1 MIYMEPTTLG
11 WKPFAESWLE
21 QCNPVW
27 CTESN
32 KAQIEIVLDW
42 MVPPSLVFIQ
52 KNCRQLCNPGQISLV
67 KNFLQIVEMLM
78 DDAFKTIKEEDMKSS
93 LVWLHASFVYAGVW
107 GLAGILDA
115 ESKEKFDDFYRIL
128 WKGLDEA
135 NPYPEEF
142 EKTELIVPSEGFLAD
157 YIYNYKPRGTW
168 KYITAAG
175 SSVDENANIQQA
187 LVTTVETQKYM
198 FIVEKHIHHRIPTLL
213 VGPTGTGKSFYMQD
227 LLMNKLNQDVYEPA
241 FMTFTV
247 KITANQAQELV
258 LSKLHKRKRGHYGP
272 PKGKFS
278 VIFIDD
284 LNMPAKDTYG
294 SQPPIELIRQ
304 YFDHKNWYDLKQTT
318 PIFLYDLLF
327 VAAMGLVG
335 GSRQDIYARFLRHF
349 SIFSINEFSEDS
361 MSTIYTNLL
370 LAGLKKNGF
379 PTEIYETVTNI
390 VTATVEIFRSAT
402 ENLRP
407 TPAKSHYIFNLRDFS
422 RIIFGCAMMKKE
434 SVENDRSIFAKLWV
448 HEVLRVMY
456 DRLITETDK
465 NWLFTKLKDIVKDRF
480 REKFDQLFAN
490 LDSDGDGIVKEDDLK
505 NLMFGSYLDS
515 SATEDD
521 LKYEEV
527 VNTEIFRDI
536 AISALEEFNSTH
548 KNKMDIVLFKYAL
561 EHLSKICRILTMP
574 CGSGL
579 LVGISGSGRQSLTKL
594 ASAMSGFPL
603 FQPEITRTYS
613 LADWRDDIKKVM
625 KESGGRGRNCVFLF
639 TEGQIKDEVYL
650 QDIDCLLNSGEVP
663 NIFQIDEK
671 QEILE
676 MVRLAAQGG
685 NTKIDISALAV
696 FSFFIKRCREKLHI
710 ILCFSPMGS
719 FRDRLRLYPSLINC
733 CTIDWFESWPEDALE
748 AVAHEWIGDVNLDQ
762 NVKHSAVIACKK
774 FHIDA
779 RNVAQKFFAAT
790 ARRSYITSASY
801 LELIKSFTILT
812 NTKQKNLQEAKN
824 RYVVGLEKLEF
835 AESQISEMQV
845 SLKKLQPELQEMT
858 DKAVEVTKQIEKE
871 TVEAE
876 HASQLVKED
885 EKIVNVQ
892 AAKAQALKAECEADL
907 ALAIP
912 ILEDAISALNTLKP
926 QDITL
931 VKSMK
936 NPPDAIKLVMAAVC
950 VIRDV
955 KPDRIPDP
963 ATGKR
968 ILDYWGPSKRLLGD
982 INFLQHLKDFD
993 KDNIKP
999 EIMVRIR
1006 KEFLPHKDF
1015 KPHIVAK
1022 ASSAAEGLC
1031 KWIIAMDMYDK
1042 VAKEVAPK
1050 KAKLEIAEREFADT
1064 MAILQEKKDMVAKLE
1079 ARLIDLNTQLEEA
1092 IAKQTNLQN
1101 NVTSCSN
1108 KLIRAQKLIGGL
1120 GGEKV
1125 RWRGAAD
1132 DLQVQYDCLAGDI
1145 LISCGIIAYLSP
1157 FTANYRNNTIAE
1169 WDKYVKEL
1177 NIPSSKVYKFAS
1189 VLGSDI
1195 KIQDWCLYGLPND
1208 AFSVE
1213 NAIIIDNSRRY
1224 SLLID
1229 PQNQANL
1236 WIKNMERQNDLEITK
1251 FAHADYMQKV
1261 VKCVQEGL
1269 PLLIENVEEN
1279 LEAPLDPLLFKITFK
1294 QGRENYISLGEN
1306 VVLFHPNFKLYLTSK
1321 LRNPHYLPEVCNK
1334 VTIINFAL
1342 TLSGLEDQLLGIVVS
1357 RDRPDLQKKRE
1368 VLITENA
1375 KNRALLVQVEEN
1387 ILRTLSE
1394 SQEDILEDEK
1404 AIEVLNDSK
1413 VLSAQIRKRQ
1423 VISGET
1429 EKKIEMFRQEYAPA
1443 SVHCAVLYYC
1453 ISDLPNVDPMYQYSL
1468 SWFINLYINTI
1479 ESTGKSK
1486 DITKRVEVLNNT
1498 FTYNVYSNVCRS
1510 LFEKDKLMFSFILC
1524 TKMMI
1529 SKKLLD
1535 EKAYLFLITGGIAVE
1550 NKTPNPAS
1558 AWLDRKSWD
1567 GICLTD
1573 QLSIFR
1579 GFKESFIRHIVDWQK
1594 YYDYENPQ
1602 DHDIPKPWSTSLDEF
1617 SKLIVMK
1624 LIRPDK
1630 LLVAISRYIQNQLG
1644 KQFTSPPPF
1653 DVSES
1658 FDESSSLCP
1667 LIFILSPGTDPMST
1681 LVSFAEEKSFRL
1693 SSISL
1698 GQGQGPV
1705 AHELIQLGQDTGSWV
1720 CLQNCHLAVSWMP
1733 TLEKIWESMNNTN
1746 THTNFRLWL
1755 TTYPSDKF
1763 PVSILQYGVKMTN
1776 EPPTGLQQNLL
1787 RVYSNDPVKNPQ
1799 FFDGCSKRPRMFR
1812 RLLYALA
1819 FFHAVVQE
1827 RRSFGPLGW
1836 NIPYGFNESDFE
1848 ISANQLLMFINDS
1861 EDPFEAITYLIG
1873 ECNYGGRVTDDWD
1886 RRLITTI
1893 LEQFLNLQ
1901 MVQDDA
1907 RIIFAG
1913 SQQYN
1918 YTLPRKTDYDDFVSH
1933 IKNLS
1938 QIHSPEVFG
1947 LHMNAG
1953 ITRDMQQSQLV
1964 LNTLTKVQGEGA
1976 TASGETDKILVA
1988 ISGDIINRLPNAL
2001 PLEQARIKYPIVY
2014 EESMNTV
2021 LVQEME
2027 RFDILYRE
2035 IKSSLI
2041 KVQQAVEGIITM
2053 SPALEAVCNSLLLGH
2068 VPSAWMKVSYPSL
2081 KNLANYIEDFVER
2094 IMFLEKWFQ
2103 NGKPSTYW
2111 LSGFFFTQ
2119 AFLTGAKQNFARK
2132 YTIPIDQ
2139 ITFDFRVLNV
2149 HHKNEAPPDGVYVYG
2164 LYTDGVRWDKN
2175 EGVICELLPK
2185 ILQDYMPLMWFIP
2198 INVQDYDERGR
2209 YKCPVYKTSA
2219 RRGVLSTTGH
2229 STNYVLPVLLETKE
2243 PPAHWIKRSAA
2254 LLCQLN

>member
-1 MIYMEPTTLG
+1 MEPATLG

-21 QCNPVW
+21 QCDTAW
-27 CTESN
+27 CTEN
-32 KAQIEIVLDW
+32 NRMQIELVLDW
-42 MVPPSLVFIQ
+42 MLPPSLIFIR
-52 KNCRQLCNPGQISLV
+52 KGCKQLCNPGQINLV
-67 KNFLQIVEMLM
+67 RSFLQIVEMLM
-78 DDAFKTIKEEDMKSS
+78 DDAFKGIKEEDAKSA
-93 LVWLHASFVYAGVW
+93 LVWIQASFVYAGVW
-107 GLAGILDA
+107 GLGGIMDA
-115 ESKEKFDDFYRIL
+115 DSREKFDDFYRKL
-128 WKGLDEA
+128 WKGLDEE
-135 NPYPEEF
+135 NPYPEGF
-142 EKTELIVPSEGFLAD
+142 EKTDLIVPSDGMLVD

-168 KYITAAG
+168 RYITAGGGA
-175 SSVDENANIQQA
+175 VDETANIQQA
-187 LVTTVETQKYM
+187 LVNTVETQKYM
-198 FIVEKHIHHRIPTLL
+198 FIIEKHIHHRFPTLL

-227 LLMNKLNQDVYEPA
+227 LLMNKLDQEVYEPA

-247 KITANQAQELV
+247 KITANQAQDLV
-258 LSKLHKRKRGHYGP
+258 ISKLHKRKRGLYGP
-272 PKGKFS
+272 PKGKFGI
-278 VIFIDD
+278 IFIDD

-318 PIFLYDLLF
+318 PIYLFDILF

-335 GSRQDIYARFLRHF
+335 GSRQDVYARFLRHF
-349 SIFSINEFSEDS
+349 TIFSINEFSQDS

-379 PTEIYETVTNI
+379 PTEIYETVSRI
-390 VTATVEIFRSAT
+390 VAATVEIFKSAT

-434 SVENDRSIFAKLWV
+434 SVENDRSVFAKLWV

-456 DRLITETDK
+456 DRLITPEDK
-465 NWLFTKLKDIVKDRF
+465 RWVFLKLKDVLPERF
-480 REKFDQLFAN
+480 KENFDQLFAN
-490 LDSDGDGIVKEDDLK
+490 LDSDEDGVVTETDIN
-505 NLMFGSYLDS
+505 NLLFGSYLDP
-515 SATEDD
+515 SATEED

-527 VNTEIFRDI
+527 VNTEAFRDI
-536 AISALEEFNSTH
+536 ATSALEEYNSTH

-561 EHLSKICRILTMP
+561 EHLSKICRILAMP

-579 LVGISGSGRQSLTKL
+579 LVGISGSGRQSLTRL
-594 ASAMSGFPL
+594 AGGMMSYPL

-613 LADWRDDIKKVM
+613 LSDWRDDIKKVM
-625 KESGGRGRNCVFLF
+625 KEAGGRGRNCVFLF
-639 TEGQIKDEVYL
+639 TEGQIKDEAYL

-663 NIFQIDEK
+663 NIFQIDER

-696 FSFFIKRCREKLHI
+696 FTFFIKRCRERLHI

-719 FRDRLRLYPSLINC
+719 FRERLRLYPSLINC

-748 AVAHEWIGDVNLDQ
+748 AVAHEWIGDVNLETD
-762 NVKHSAVIACKK
+762 VKNAAVIACKK

-779 RNVAQKFFAAT
+779 RDVAQAFFAAT
-790 ARRSYITSASY
+790 GRKSYITSASY

-812 NTKQKNLQEAKN
+812 NSKQKQLRLAKN

-835 AESQISEMQV
+835 AESQIAEMQK
-845 SLKKLQPELQEMT
+845 SLEELQPELQIMS
-858 DKAVEVTKQIEKE
+858 DKAIEVMKQIEKE
-871 TVEAE
+871 TVEVE

-892 AAKAQALKAECEADL
+892 AARAQALKRECEADL

-936 NPPDAIKLVMAAVC
+936 NPPDAVKLVMAAVC
-950 VIRDV
+950 VMKDI
-955 KPDRIPDP
+955 KPDRVPDP
-963 ATGKR
+963 STGRR
-968 ILDYWGPSKRLLGD
+968 ILDYWGPSKRILGEM
-982 INFLQHLKDFD
+982 NFLQQLKDFD
-993 KDNIKP
+993 KDNIKTD
-999 EIMVRIR
+999 IMTKIR
-1006 KEFLPHKDF
+1006 KEYLPHKDF
-1015 KPHIVAK
+1015 KPQIVAK

-1050 KAKLEIAEREFADT
+1050 KAKLEIAEREFAAT
-1064 MAILQEKKDMVAKLE
+1064 MAVLQEKKDMVARLE
-1079 ARLIDLNTQLEEA
+1079 ARLQDLNVQLEEA
-1092 IAKQTNLQN
+1092 TLKQQSLQES
-1101 NVTSCSN
+1101 VDMCSN

-1120 GGEKV
+1120 GGEKM
-1125 RWRGAAD
+1125 RWNAAAE
-1132 DLQVQYDCLAGDI
+1132 DLQAQYDSLAGDI
-1145 LISCGIIAYLSP
+1145 LISCGVIAYLAP
-1157 FTANYRNNTIAE
+1157 FTANYRNETIAE
-1169 WDKYVKEL
+1169 WDRYVKKL
-1177 NIPSSKVYKFAS
+1177 NIPSSPMYRFSA
-1189 VLGSDI
+1189 VLGSDL

-1213 NAIIIDNSRRY
+1213 NGIIIDNSRRY

-1236 WIKNMERQNDLEITK
+1236 WIKNMERQNDLHITK
-1251 FAHADYMQKV
+1251 FAHADYMQKI

-1269 PLLIENVEEN
+1269 PLLLESIEED

-1294 QGRENYISLGEN
+1294 QGGDEYIGLGEN
-1306 VVLFHPNFKLYLTSK
+1306 VVLFHPNFKLYLTTK

-1342 TLSGLEDQLLGIVVS
+1342 TLSGLEDQLLGIVVA

-1368 VLITENA
+1368 VLITETA

-1394 SQEDILEDEK
+1394 SQGDILADEK

-1423 VISGET
+1423 AISGET
-1429 EKKIEMFRQEYAPA
+1429 EKTIEMFRQEYAPA

-1486 DITKRVEVLNNT
+1486 DIAKRVEVLNNT

-1510 LFEKDKLMFSFILC
+1510 LFERDKLMFSFILC
-1524 TKMMI
+1524 TKMLI
-1529 SKKLLD
+1529 SKKMLD
-1535 EKAYLFLITGGIAVE
+1535 EKLYLFLLTGGVAVE
-1550 NKTPNPAS
+1550 NKIPNPAS
-1558 AWLDRKSWD
+1558 SWLDRKSWD
-1567 GICLTD
+1567 GICFVE
-1573 QLSIFR
+1573 QLPTFKGFR
-1579 GFKESFIRHIVDWQK
+1579 ESFVQQESEWRK
-1594 YYDYENPQ
+1594 FYDYENPQ
-1602 DHDIPKPWSTSLDEF
+1602 DHTIPKPWDTCLSEF
-1617 SKLIVMK
+1617 DKLIVMK

-1630 LLVAISRYIQNQLG
+1630 LLVSVSRYIQNQIG
-1644 KQFTSPPPF
+1644 KQFVSPPPF

-1658 FDESSSLCP
+1658 FDESSALCP

-1681 LVSFAEEKSFRL
+1681 LVGFAEEKSFRL

-1698 GQGQGPV
+1698 GQGQGPI
-1705 AHELIQLGQDTGSWV
+1705 AHQMIQLGQETGSWV

-1733 TLEKIWESMNNTN
+1733 TLEKIWESMNNAN
-1746 THTNFRLWL
+1746 THPNFRLWL
-1755 TTYPSDKF
+1755 TTYPSDRF
-1763 PVSILQYGVKMTN
+1763 PVSVLQYGVKMTN

-1799 FFDGCSKRPRMFR
+1799 FFDGCAKRPRMFR

-1861 EDPFEAITYLIG
+1861 EEPFEAIAYLIG

-1893 LEQFLNLQ
+1893 LEQFLAPQ

-1913 SQQYN
+1913 SQQNN
-1918 YTLPRKTDYDDFVSH
+1918 YTLPRKTDYDDFITH
-1933 IKNLS
+1933 IKNFPM
-1938 QIHSPEVFG
+1938 IHSPEVFG

-1953 ITRDMQQSQLV
+1953 ITRDMQNAQLL

-1976 TASGETDKILVA
+1976 AVSGETDKILMA
-1988 ISGDIINRLPNAL
+1988 ISSDILKKLPKPL
-2001 PLEQARIKYPIVY
+2001 PLEQARINYPIVY

-2035 IKSSLI
+2035 IRTSLV
-2041 KVQQAVEGIITM
+2041 KVGQAVEGIITM
-2053 SPALEAVCNSLLLGH
+2053 SPSLEALCNSLLLGQL
-2068 VPSAWMKVSYPSL
+2068 PKSWMKVSYPSL
-2081 KNLANYIEDFVER
+2081 KNLANYVADFVDR
-2094 IMFLEKWFQ
+2094 IKFLEKWFSE
-2103 NGKPSTYW
+2103 GKPSTYW
-2111 LSGFFFTQ
+2111 VSGFFFTQ
-2119 AFLTGAKQNFARK
+2119 AFLTGAKQNYARK

-2139 ITFDFRVLNV
+2139 ITFDFTVLKTE
-2149 HHKNEAPPDGVYVYG
+2149 HMDEAPPDGVYVYG
-2164 LYTDGVRWDKN
+2164 LYTDGARWDRN
-2175 EGVICELLPK
+2175 DGVIRELFPK
-2185 ILQDYMPLMWFIP
+2185 VLQDYMPLMWFVP
-2198 INVQDYDERGR
+2198 INVKDYAERGR
-2209 YKCPVYKTSA
+2209 YKCPVYKTSE

-2229 STNYVLPVLLETKE
+2229 STNYVLPVLLETE
-2243 PPAHWIKRSAA
+2243 DPPSHWIKRSAA

>member
-1 MIYMEPTTLG
+1 MEPSTLG

-21 QCNPVW
+21 LCNPVW
-27 CTESN
+27 CKENYRT
-32 KAQIEIVLDW
+32 QIEVILDW
-42 MVPPSLVFIQ
+42 MVTPSLLFIQ
-52 KNCRQLCNPGQISLV
+52 KNCRLLCNPGEISLV
-67 KNFLQIVEMLM
+67 KSFLQIVEILM
-78 DDAFKTIKEEDMKSS
+78 NDAFKSVKEEDVKSA
-93 LVWLHASFVYAGVW
+93 LVWIHASFVYAGVW

-115 ESKEKFDDFYRIL
+115 QSREKFDEFYRNL
-128 WKGLDEA
+128 WKGLDDD
-135 NPYPEEF
+135 NPFPEEF
-142 EKTELIVPSEGFLAD
+142 EKTDLIVPSDGLLAD
-157 YIYNYKPRGTW
+157 YVYNYKPRGTW
-168 KYITAAG
+168 RYITAAG
-175 SSVDENANIQQA
+175 GTVDENANIQQA

-198 FIVEKHIHHRIPTLL
+198 YIVEKHIHHRVPTLL

-227 LLMNKLNQDVYEPA
+227 LLMNKLDQEVYEPA

-272 PKGKFS
+272 PKGKFC
-278 VIFIDD
+278 VTFIDD

-327 VAAMGLVG
+327 VSAMGLVG
-335 GSRQDIYARFLRHF
+335 GSRQDVYARFLRHF
-349 SIFSINEFSEDS
+349 TIFSINEFSEDS

-379 PTEIYETVTNI
+379 PTEIYETVTHI
-390 VTATVEIFRSAT
+390 VAATVEIFRSAT

-407 TPAKSHYIFNLRDFS
+407 TPAKSHYVFNLRDFS
-422 RIIFGCAMMKKE
+422 RIVFGCAMMKKE
-434 SVENDRSIFAKLWV
+434 SIENDRSVFAKLWV

-456 DRLITETDK
+456 DRLITPEDR
-465 NWLFTKLKDIVKDRF
+465 NWLFLKLKDIVKDRF
-480 REKFDQLFAN
+480 REKFDQLFVS
-490 LDSDGDGIVKEDDLK
+490 LDGDEDGIVTEDDLK
-505 NLMFGSYLDS
+505 NLMFGSYLDT

-527 VNTEIFRDI
+527 VNAEIFKE
-536 AISALEEFNSTH
+536 ISTNALDEFNSAN

-594 ASAMSGFPL
+594 ASAMTSFPL
-603 FQPEITRTYS
+603 FQPEITRTYNF
-613 LADWRDDIKKVM
+613 ADWRDDIKKVM
-625 KESGGRGRNCVFLF
+625 RESGGRGRNCVFLF
-639 TEGQIKDEVYL
+639 TEGQIKDETYL

-663 NIFQIDEK
+663 NIFQIDER

-710 ILCFSPMGS
+710 MLCFSPMGS

-748 AVAHEWIGDVNLDQ
+748 AVAHEWIGDVNLETD
-762 NVKHSAVIACKK
+762 VKHAAVIACKK

-779 RNVAQKFFAAT
+779 RDAAQEFFVAT

-812 NTKQKNLQEAKN
+812 NSKQKHLREAKN

-835 AESQISEMQV
+835 AESQISEMQI
-845 SLKKLQPELQEMT
+845 SLEKLQPELQEMT
-858 DKAVEVTKQIEKE
+858 DKAIAVTKQIEKE
-871 TVEAE
+871 TIEVE

-885 EKIVNVQ
+885 EKVVNVQ

-950 VIRDV
+950 VIKDV
-955 KPDRIPDP
+955 KADRIPDP
-963 ATGKR
+963 STGKR
-968 ILDYWGPSKRLLGD
+968 MLDYWGPSKRILGD
-982 INFLQHLKDFD
+982 LNFLQQLKDFD

-1006 KEFLPHKDF
+1006 REFLPHKDF

-1050 KAKLEIAEREFADT
+1050 KAKLEIAEKEFAAT
-1064 MAILQEKKDMVAKLE
+1064 MAILQEKKDMVARLE
-1079 ARLIDLNTQLEEA
+1079 ARLADLNTQLEEA
-1092 IAKQTNLQN
+1092 TLKQTSLQDS
-1101 NVTSCSN
+1101 VTLCSN

-1120 GGEKV
+1120 GGEKM

-1157 FTANYRNNTIAE
+1157 FTANYRNNMIAQ
-1169 WDKYVKEL
+1169 WDKYAKEL
-1177 NIPSSKVYKFAS
+1177 NIPSSQVYKFAS
-1189 VLGSDI
+1189 VLGSEI

-1236 WIKNMERQNDLEITK
+1236 WIKNMERQNDLETTK
-1251 FAHADYMQKV
+1251 FAHSDYMQKV

-1294 QGRENYISLGEN
+1294 QGGENYIALGEN
-1306 VVLFHPNFKLYLTSK
+1306 VILFHPSFRLYLTSK

-1368 VLITENA
+1368 VLISENA
-1375 KNRALLVQVEEN
+1375 KNRTLLVQVEES

-1394 SQEDILEDEK
+1394 SQGDILADEK

-1413 VLSAQIRKRQ
+1413 VLSGQIRKRQ

-1443 SVHCAVLYYC
+1443 SVHCAILYYC

-1486 DITKRVEVLNNT
+1486 DIAKRVEVLNNT

-1510 LFEKDKLMFSFILC
+1510 LFERDKLMFSFVLC
-1524 TKMMI
+1524 TKMLI

-1535 EKAYLFLITGGIAVE
+1535 EKVYLFLVTGGVAVE
-1550 NKTPNPAS
+1550 NKLSNPAPN
-1558 AWLDRKSWD
+1558 WLDRKSWD
-1567 GICLTD
+1567 NICLTD
-1573 QLSIFR
+1573 QLPAFA
-1579 GFKESFIRHIVDWQK
+1579 GFKESFTRHTSDWK
-1594 YYDYENPQ
+1594 RYYDYENPQ
-1602 DHDIPKPWSTSLDEF
+1602 EHNIPRPWDSSLNDF

-1630 LLVAISRYIQNQLG
+1630 LLVAISRYIQNLIG

-1658 FDESSSLCP
+1658 FDESSALCP

-1681 LVSFAEEKSFRL
+1681 LVGFAEEKSFRL

-1733 TLEKIWESMNNTN
+1733 SLEKIWENMNNSN
-1746 THTNFRLWL
+1746 THPNFRLWL

-1827 RRSFGPLGW
+1827 RRSFGALGW

-1893 LEQFLNLQ
+1893 LEQFLNPQ
-1901 MVQDDA
+1901 MVQEDA
-1907 RIIFAG
+1907 RITFAG

-1918 YTLPRKTDYDDFVSH
+1918 YTLPRKTDYDDFITH

-1953 ITRDMQQSQLV
+1953 MTRDMQQSQLL
-1964 LNTLTKVQGEGA
+1964 LNTLIKVQGEGA
-1976 TASGETDKILVA
+1976 AVSGETDKILVA
-1988 ISGDIINRLPNAL
+1988 ISKDILHRLPNAL
-2001 PLEQARIKYPIVY
+2001 PLEQARLKYPIVY

-2035 IKSSLI
+2035 IRSSLV

-2053 SPALEAVCNSLLLGH
+2053 SPALEAVCNSLLLSH
-2068 VPSAWMKVSYPSL
+2068 IPSAWMKVSYPSL
-2081 KNLANYIEDFVER
+2081 KNLVNYTEDFIER
-2094 IMFLEKWFQ
+2094 IKFLEKWYKE
-2103 NGKPSTYW
+2103 GKPPTYW

-2139 ITFDFRVLNV
+2139 VTFDFKVLNTS
-2149 HHKNEAPPDGVYVYG
+2149 HLSEAPPDGVYVYG
-2164 LYTDGVRWDKN
+2164 LYTDGARWDRK
-2175 EGVICELLPK
+2175 ECVICELLPK
-2185 ILQDYMPLMWFIP
+2185 VLQDYMPLMWFIP
-2198 INVQDYDERGR
+2198 VNVQDYKERGR
-2209 YKCPVYKTSA
+2209 YKCPVYKTSG

-2229 STNYVLPVLLETKE
+2229 STNYVLPVLLETRD